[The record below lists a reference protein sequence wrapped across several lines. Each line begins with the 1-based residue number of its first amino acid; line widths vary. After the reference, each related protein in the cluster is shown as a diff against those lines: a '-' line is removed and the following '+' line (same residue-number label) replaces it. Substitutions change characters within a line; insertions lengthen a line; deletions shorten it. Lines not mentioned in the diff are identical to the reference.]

1 MTSLTR
7 LSSSIPEEKLS
18 AYFDGELDPAERQE
32 IEQLLARDAASHATL
47 TELGMMRQAIDASLA
62 AEAAKVPQA
71 RFEQIWDEIDRT
83 LDRDTAAHIPTV
95 AAPSLWARMLG
106 VLRPVWVP
114 VAAVGGVAA
123 VLIVVS
129 SGAVTPANTDEV
141 VASKPAPTAPVD
153 PIAPV
158 APVAP
163 VLPSPALAVAP
174 EPEPSFP
181 TPDMHEAEI
190 ERIEFG
196 GKNGRIGTIE
206 GKRGTTTVIWV
217 SDEDAGPGQRSL

>member
-1 MTSLTR
+1 MTR

-18 AYFDGELDPAERQE
+18 AYFDGELEPAERQE
-32 IEQLLARDAASHATL
+32 VEQWLAHDAASHATL
-47 TELGMMRQAIDASLA
+47 TELGVMRQAIDASLA

-83 LDRDTAAHIPTV
+83 LDRETAAHMPAV

-106 VLRPVWVP
+106 VLRPAWVP

-123 VLIVVS
+123 VLIVVVS
-129 SGAVTPANTDEV
+129 SGAVTPANTDTV
-141 VASKPAPTAPVD
+141 VASKPAQTAPEV
-153 PIAPV
+153 PV
-158 APVAP
+158 APVIP
-163 VLPSPALAVAP
+163 VIAGPALAVAP
-174 EPEPSFP
+174 DPEPSFP
-181 TPDMHEAEI
+181 APDMHEAEI

-217 SDEDAGPGQRSL
+217 SDDDAAPGQRSL

>member
-1 MTSLTR
+1 MTSVTR

-18 AYFDGELDPAERQE
+18 AYFDGELEPAERQE
-32 IEQLLARDAASHATL
+32 VEQWLARDAAGQATL
-47 TELGMMRQAIDASLA
+47 AELGVMRQALDASLT
-62 AEAAKVPQA
+62 AEAARVPQA

-83 LDRDTAAHIPTV
+83 LDRDTAAHMPAV
-95 AAPSLWARMLG
+95 AAPSLWTRLRSM
-106 VLRPVWVP
+106 LRPAWAP

-123 VLIVVS
+123 VLIVVVS
-129 SGAVTPANTDEV
+129 SGAVTTANTDEIA
-141 VASKPAPTAPVD
+141 ASKPAPTVAPE
-153 PIAPV
+153 IAPGITG
-158 APVAP
+158 
-163 VLPSPALAVAP
+163 PALAVAP

-181 TPDMHEAEI
+181 APDMHEAEI

>member
-1 MTSLTR
+1 MTR
-7 LSSSIPEEKLS
+7 FPNSIPEEKLS
-18 AYFDGELDPAERQE
+18 AYFDGELEPAERQE
-32 IEQLLARDAASHATL
+32 VEQWLTRDAASHATL
-47 TELGMMRQAIDASLA
+47 TELGVMRQAIDASLA

-83 LDRDTAAHIPTV
+83 LDRETAAHMPAV
-95 AAPSLWARMLG
+95 AVPSLWARMLG
-106 VLRPVWVP
+106 VLRPAWVP

-123 VLIVVS
+123 VLIVVVS
-129 SGAVTPANTDEV
+129 SGAVTPANTDAV
-141 VASKPAPTAPVD
+141 VASKPTLTEPVVT
-153 PIAPV
+153 V
-158 APVAP
+158 APV
-163 VLPSPALAVAP
+163 VTSPALAVAP
-174 EPEPSFP
+174 DPEPSFP
-181 TPDMHEAEI
+181 APDMHEAEI

>member
-1 MTSLTR
+1 MTR

-18 AYFDGELDPAERQE
+18 AYFDGELEPAERQE
-32 IEQLLARDAASHATL
+32 VEQWLAHDAASHATL
-47 TELGMMRQAIDASLA
+47 TELGVMRQAIDASLA

-83 LDRDTAAHIPTV
+83 LDRETAAHMPAV

-106 VLRPVWVP
+106 VLRPAWVP

-123 VLIVVS
+123 VLIVVVS
-129 SGAVTPANTDEV
+129 SGAVTPANTDTV
-141 VASKPAPTAPVD
+141 VASKAAQTAPEV
-153 PIAPV
+153 PV
-158 APVAP
+158 APVIP
-163 VLPSPALAVAP
+163 VIAGPALAVAP
-174 EPEPSFP
+174 DPEPSFP
-181 TPDMHEAEI
+181 APDMHEAEI

-217 SDEDAGPGQRSL
+217 SDDDAAPGQRSL

>member
-1 MTSLTR
+1 MTR

-95 AAPSLWARMLG
+95 AAASLWTRMLN
-106 VLRPVWVP
+106 VLRPAWVP

-129 SGAVTPANTDEV
+129 SGAVTPANTEDV
-141 VASKPAPTAPVD
+141 VASKPAPTA
-153 PIAPV
+153 AV
-158 APVAP
+158 APVTSTGPTGSTDPIIPA
-163 VLPSPALAVAP
+163 PALAVAP
-174 EPEPSFP
+174 EPSFP
-181 TPDMHEAEI
+181 APDMHEAEI

>member
-1 MTSLTR
+1 MTR
-7 LSSSIPEEKLS
+7 FSSPIPEEKLS
-18 AYFDGELDPAERQE
+18 AYFDGELEPAERQE
-32 IEQLLARDAASHATL
+32 VEQWLTRDAASHATL

-83 LDRDTAAHIPTV
+83 LDRETAAHMPTV
-95 AAPSLWARMLG
+95 AAPSLWARMFG
-106 VLRPVWVP
+106 VLRPAWVP

-123 VLIVVS
+123 VLIVVVS
-129 SGAVTPANTDEV
+129 SGAVTPANTDAV
-141 VASKPAPTAPVD
+141 VASKPALTTPS
-153 PIAPV
+153 APV
-158 APVAP
+158 ALVDTN
-163 VLPSPALAVAP
+163 PALAVAP
-174 EPEPSFP
+174 DPESSFP
-181 TPDMHEAEI
+181 APDMHEAEI

-217 SDEDAGPGQRSL
+217 SDEDVGPGQRSL

>member
-1 MTSLTR
+1 MTR

-18 AYFDGELDPAERQE
+18 AYFDGELEPAERQE
-32 IEQLLARDAASHATL
+32 VEQWLTRDAASHATL
-47 TELGMMRQAIDASLA
+47 TELGVMRQAIDASLA

-83 LDRDTAAHIPTV
+83 LDRETAAHMPAV

-106 VLRPVWVP
+106 VLRPAWVP

-123 VLIVVS
+123 VLIVVVS
-129 SGAVTPANTDEV
+129 SGAVTPANTDGV
-141 VASKPAPTAPVD
+141 VASKPAQTTRV
-153 PIAPV
+153 V
-158 APVAP
+158 PVAP
-163 VLPSPALAVAP
+163 VLPVIPVLPASPALAVAP
-174 EPEPSFP
+174 DPEPSFP
-181 TPDMHEAEI
+181 APDMHEAEI

-217 SDEDAGPGQRSL
+217 SDEDAAPGQRSL